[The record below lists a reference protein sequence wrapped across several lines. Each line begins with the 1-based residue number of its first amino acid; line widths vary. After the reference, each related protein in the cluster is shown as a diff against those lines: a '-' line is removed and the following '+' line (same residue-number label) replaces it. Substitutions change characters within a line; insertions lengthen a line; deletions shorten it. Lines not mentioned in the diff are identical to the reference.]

1 MLPWIHGNNGGAK
14 TRGSIAVHMDQT
26 FVHTLELYLAQEMVI
41 GNLCIAQLTSQ
52 HTLLAIIR
60 IHAMSLV
67 ALYSQILHFVSQD
80 LVALSTGNVMVLL
93 DND

>member
-1 MLPWIHGNNGGAK
+1 MLPWIDGNNGGAK

-26 FVHTLELYLAQEMVI
+26 FVHTREHYLAQEMVI
-41 GNLCIAQLTSQ
+41 GNLCIAQLTSE

-67 ALYSQILHFVSQD
+67 VLYSQIIHFVSQV
-80 LVALSTGNVMVLL
+80 LVDLSTGNVMVLL
-93 DND
+93 DHD